1 LELITRSR
9 IGIEFPCSE
18 VKENGKRTARIS
30 EGEAEMI
37 MEKTP
42 GPGPGE
48 RRSCFI
54 PVTAIG
60 LVLALLG
67 GCLPAAGEVTENP
80 AKPRAKNAGRVIVPK
95 EVLSVSDEGRSDFYF
110 KQPGDLRV
118 APDGSFFLKDDKQ
131 FLQFDKD
138 GRFERNLFKKGLGP
152 GEMNTFFGCLIA
164 DKDVIALSYH
174 PDKLIWFDHAGTYE
188 REVPLL
194 RKGTTIL
201 RPLAFLKGTFY
212 FISSNIPNIGGEPGI
227 VDVPQDI
234 VAFAD
239 GSTDLTPVG
248 SFPTKAFVVTSGGGS
263 ARGMVSISYLFAV
276 PFQGRYLALTHT
288 SEYLLKIYDPAAKAV
303 LREFRR
309 AYERVKKPPEKD
321 EQNKPRVGINGKMY
335 TAPDQKYA
343 NDIINLFPRGSE
355 IWAVTSTRDK
365 NKGILVDI
373 FDGDGVYQDCFYL
386 QLPEAALNGLAFPWY
401 STLAGDFLYV
411 VTKNPDETS
420 VIKKYLV
427 EK

>member
-1 LELITRSR
+1 LGLITRGR
-9 IGIEFPCSE
+9 IGIEFPCNE
-18 VKENGKRTARIS
+18 VKENGKRTVRIS
-30 EGEAEMI
+30 EGEAEMT

-42 GPGPGE
+42 GPEPGE

-67 GCLPAAGEVTENP
+67 GCLPAAGEVIENP
-80 AKPRAKNAGRVIVPK
+80 AKPRAKNAGRVVVPK

-138 GRFERNLFKKGLGP
+138 GRFERNLFKKGQGP

-174 PDKLIWFDHAGTYE
+174 PDKLIWFDYAGTYE
-188 REVPLL
+188 REIPL
-194 RKGTTIL
+194 RQEGFTSI
-201 RPLAFLKGTFY
+201 RPLAFLKGILY
-212 FISSNIPNIGGEPGI
+212 FISSNIPNLGGEPGI
-227 VDVPQDI
+227 VDVPQAI
-234 VAFAD
+234 VALAE
-239 GSTDLTPVG
+239 GSTDLTAIA
-248 SFPTKAFVVTSGGGS
+248 SFPIKAFVAVSGGGS

-288 SEYLLKIYDPAAKAV
+288 SEYLLKIYDPAAEAV

-309 AYERVKKPPEKD
+309 AYKRVTKPPEKD
-321 EQNKPRVGINGKMY
+321 GQNKPGFGFNEKKY
-335 TAPDQKYA
+335 TAPDQKYV
-343 NDIINLFPRGSE
+343 NDITNIFAHDGE

-365 NKGILVDI
+365 AKGILIDV
-373 FDGDGVYQDCFYL
+373 FDGEGIYQDCFYL
-386 QLPEAALNGLAFPWY
+386 QLPEAALNSLISPYLAA
-401 STLAGDFLYV
+401 LAGDFLYV